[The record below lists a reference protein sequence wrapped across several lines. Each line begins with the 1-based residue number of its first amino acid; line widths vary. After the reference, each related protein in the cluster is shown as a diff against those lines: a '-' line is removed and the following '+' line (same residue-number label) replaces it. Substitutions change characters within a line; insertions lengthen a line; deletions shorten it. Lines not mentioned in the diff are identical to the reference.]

1 MKCNFFHEKTQEGPK
16 QIQAIE
22 ESAAADAAKDA
33 AKDAAGRVGAR
44 GEAAA
49 GRGQRFMGTFQKE
62 LKKGMRDKLK

>member
-1 MKCNFFHEKTQEGPK
+1 MQFFHERTQEGPK

-22 ESAAADAAKDA
+22 ESAAADA